1 MIDFV
6 TIKAY
11 RFPYIILVWLGL
23 IIMAIGFTVS
33 TIHRAGITGIA
44 RILLLAG
51 VGVALF
57 YLFLLAG

>member
-23 IIMAIGFTVS
+23 IVMAIGFTVS
-33 TIHRAGITGIA
+33 TIQRAGITGIA
-44 RILLLAG
+44 RMLLLAG
-51 VGVALF
+51 VSVALF
-57 YLFLLAG
+57 YLFMIAG